1 MTAIVDDNVS
11 KIVLLLTQNLI
22 WRLLYMIMLLR

>member
-11 KIVLLLTQNLI
+11 KIVMLLTQNLI